1 MEVIKLISMLFKTSP
16 RDQDKLELMS
26 MKHFPFK
33 GYKYMMWCGKLI
45 YRGTEVPVVSE
56 ESNTHETIH
65 LMQAKVKGSWVKY
78 YWSYFVEW
86 LKGNPIIH
94 PSSSAYYTIPYEME
108 AYAYQGNPDYVN
120 NYDGS
125 NLVYFKI
132 SNRKR
137 VYKDAGGTPRAWKAY
152 IKRTI

>member
-1 MEVIKLISMLFKTSP
+1 MELFTLIKMLFTPIKS
-16 RDQDKLELMS
+16 DIQMVK

-33 GYKYMMWCGKLI
+33 GYKYMMWCGNII
-45 YRGTEVPVVSE
+45 YRDDKYKDMSKI
-56 ESNTHETIH
+56 SLNHETIH
-65 LMQAKVKGSWVKY
+65 LCQAKIKGSWIKY
-78 YWSYFVEW
+78 YWSYFIEW
-86 LKGNPIIH
+86 MKGNPIIH

-108 AYAYQGNPDYVN
+108 AYAYQDNPDYVN